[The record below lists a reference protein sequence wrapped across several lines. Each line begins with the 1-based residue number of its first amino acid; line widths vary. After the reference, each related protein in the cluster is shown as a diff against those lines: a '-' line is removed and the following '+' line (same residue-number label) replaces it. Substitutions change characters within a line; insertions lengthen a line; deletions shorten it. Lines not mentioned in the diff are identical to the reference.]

1 MAWSPSA
8 YTVTCFVRIGARR
21 SQHFDQWFEL
31 GIDRAV
37 AVDGLPGVPA
47 APTEKLLELMISMDT
62 K

>member
-1 MAWSPSA
+1 M
-8 YTVTCFVRIGARR
+8 TCFVRIGARR
-21 SQHFDQWFEL
+21 SQHFDQWFDK